1 MHTIPFNTALG
12 EPLSS
17 NFYTANIHPGM
28 FNFTQESPCF
38 CCAPFSA
45 ANLAAASRAAPSRA
59 APGKSNSA
67 AKGSSKSGAKAK
79 PKAPSGPRR
88 IDTHH
93 HYYPPKYLAESSKYH
108 DGTVSYAPP
117 WSPALSLADMD
128 KGGVET
134 SILSIS
140 APGVWFGNNAKARV
154 QARECNEYGAQMVC
168 DYPGRFGLFASL
180 PLPDVA
186 GALKEIDYAFDTLKA
201 DGVVLMTNVNDKWL
215 GDPLFAPVFAE
226 LNRRKAVVYTH
237 PTVSSF
243 CQNLLPGVPGSM
255 IEFGTDTTRT
265 MASLLFSGTA
275 SRCPNIKFLFSHAGG
290 TMPFITER
298 FTRLAVRKDLAAKLP
313 KGVMH
318 ELKRF
323 FYDTAQAA
331 HPMALNSLRELV
343 SVSQIIFGTD
353 YPYRSAQETARG
365 IQKCEFSAKELQ
377 SIDRGNAARLFPRL
391 KK

>member
-1 MHTIPFNTALG
+1 MMN
-12 EPLSS
+12 S
-17 NFYTANIHPGM
+17 NESIIAPAAGNVLLPAGV
-28 FNFTQESPCF
+28 FNFLDDNKCS
-38 CCAPFSA
+38 CCPPFSLA
-45 ANLAAASRAAPSRA
+45 GGQNAAAGRGAASARKSSAKSRP
-59 APGKSNSA
+59 
-67 AKGSSKSGAKAK
+67 KAK
-79 PKAPSGPRR
+79 PKKAAGPRR

-93 HYYPPKYLAESSKYH
+93 HYYPPKYLAESSKFH

-117 WSPALSLADMD
+117 WSPALSIQDMD

-140 APGVWFGNNAKARV
+140 APGVWFGDDAQARV
-154 QARECNEYGAQMVC
+154 WARECNEYGAQMVQ

-180 PLPDVA
+180 PLPDVK
-186 GALKEIDYAFDTLKA
+186 GALKEIEYAFDVLKA
-201 DGVVLMTNVNDKWL
+201 DGVVMMTNFDDKWL
-215 GDPLFAPVFAE
+215 GDPLFAPVFEE

-237 PTVSSF
+237 PTVAT
-243 CQNLLPGVPGSM
+243 CCRNLVPGVPGSM

-275 SRCPNIKFLFSHAGG
+275 SRCPNIRFLFSHAGG

-298 FTRLAVRKDLAAKLP
+298 FTRLAVRKDFAARLP

-331 HPMALNSLRELV
+331 HPMALNSLREMV
-343 SVSQIIFGTD
+343 SVSQILFGTD
-353 YPYRSAQETARG
+353 YPYRTAKETAKG
-365 IQKCEFSAKELQ
+365 LAGCGFSPAQHKA
-377 SIDRGNAARLFPRL
+377 IDRSNALRLFPRF
-391 KK
+391 KG